1 MLFVPALV
9 LYLGLATASVA
20 VAAEDTDSIE
30 DILEVL
36 SERGLIDEATHAK
49 ILTKH
54 NTRQASASKDVAA
67 SVLGGWQFS
76 GDLRLRWESFFY
88 DEDPT
93 GVEATNRYRLRY
105 RARLAARKEIYD
117 WLEIGFRLASGD
129 SDDRSTNQTLGKGDD
144 FDTDDLRFDKAWAA
158 LKPDLGDDTT
168 LAIVGGK
175 MSNPYMWKAGKDLL
189 IWDSDLTLEG
199 AQLLA
204 THRLSERAR
213 LFSNAGYYV
222 AAENASS
229 SDPKLLAVQGGAIFA
244 PLEDTEVG
252 LRGSGYF
259 WHSLDSTGDPDAPGF
274 VERAASF
281 GNLPNAFDGT
291 KLRIG
296 AASAYVQYAGFEDWP
311 VMVFGSAARNF
322 AADSS
327 TILGERVDDEDFGW
341 IAGLQVG
348 DKKKLAKLGFLYGEI
363 EANAVPAQLFDS
375 DFTDGFTNR
384 KGWMLYGTRQ
394 IAKNVDFNVE
404 LFKSD
409 QIEDDGSFDGCL
421 PDCGPFTESLQNVD
435 RYRLRTDLIIK
446 FD

>member
-9 LYLGLATASVA
+9 LCLSFATVSIAL
-20 VAAEDTDSIE
+20 AAEDTDSVE

-49 ILTKH
+49 LLSKH
-54 NTRQASASKDVAA
+54 NARQASASKDVAA
-67 SVLGGWQFS
+67 SVLGGWQFA
-76 GDLRLRWESFFY
+76 GDLRLRWEAFIY
-88 DEDPT
+88 DEDAT

-105 RARLAARKEIYD
+105 RGRLSAQKEIYD
-117 WLEIGFRLASGD
+117 WLQIGFRIASD
-129 SDDRSTNQTLGKGDD
+129 SSDARSTNQTLGSGDD
-144 FDTDDLRFDKAWAA
+144 FDTDDLRLDKAWAA
-158 LKPDLGDDTT
+158 LTPNLGDDTA
-168 LAIVGGK
+168 LQIVGGK
-175 MSNPYMWKAGKDLL
+175 MTNPYRWKAGKDLL
-189 IWDSDLTLEG
+189 VWDSDLTLEG

-204 THRLSERAR
+204 THRLSERAKV
-213 LFSNAGYYV
+213 FSHAGYYV
-222 AAENASS
+222 AAEESSS

-259 WHSLDSTGDPDAPGF
+259 WHSLDSTGDPSDPGF

-281 GNLPNAFDGT
+281 GNLPSAFDGT
-291 KLRIG
+291 KMRIG
-296 AASAYVQYAGFEDWP
+296 TASAYVQYAGFEDWP
-311 VMVFGSAARNF
+311 VTVFGTVARNF
-322 AADSS
+322 AAESS
-327 TILGERVDDEDFGW
+327 TILGERVDDEDLGW

-348 DKKKLAKLGFLYGEI
+348 DKKKLAQLGFLYGEI
-363 EANAVPAQLFDS
+363 EANALPAQFIDS
-375 DFTDGFTNR
+375 DFTDGSTNR

-394 IAKNVDFNVE
+394 IATNVDFNVE

-409 QIEDDGSFDGCL
+409 QLEDDGAFNGCR
-421 PDCGPFTESLQNVD
+421 PDCGPFTESVENSD